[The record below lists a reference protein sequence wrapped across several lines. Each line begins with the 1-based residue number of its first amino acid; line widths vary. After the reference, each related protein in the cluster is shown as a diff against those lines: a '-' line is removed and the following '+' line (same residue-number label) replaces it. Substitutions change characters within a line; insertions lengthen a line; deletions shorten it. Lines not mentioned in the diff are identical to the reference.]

1 MGLLVAGQW
10 VDQWYDTEK
19 TGGHFERQESSFRNW
34 VTPDGSP
41 GPSGVGGFQAE
52 AGRYHLYV
60 SYACPWACRT
70 LIMRSLKGLEDM
82 ISISVV
88 HPHMGEHGWT
98 FAEGEGVIPDPILN
112 AAYLYEV
119 YTHVNPKFTGRVT
132 VPVLYDKKKD
142 TIVSNESSEIMR
154 MFNAAFDEVGAK
166 PGDYYPE
173 ELRAEIDEMN
183 AFVYPNINNGV
194 YKTGFATKQAVYDEE
209 VTKVFKALDQLEE
222 HLAQRDYL
230 VGEQQTEA
238 DWRLFT
244 TLVRFDSVYFGHFKC
259 NLRSLTSYP
268 NLWEYTR
275 RLYHVP
281 GVKETVNFS
290 HIKRHYY
297 GSHPTINPTGIVPKG
312 PELDWSLARKG

>member
-41 GPSGVGGFQAE
+41 GQSGVGGFQAE
-52 AGRYHLYV
+52 ADRYHLYV

-98 FAEGEGVIPDPILN
+98 FAEGEGVIPDPIFN
-112 AAYLYEV
+112 ASYLYEV
-119 YTHVNPKFTGRVT
+119 YTHVEPEFTGRVT

-154 MFNAAFDEVGAK
+154 MLNSAFDEVGAK

-173 ELRAEIDEMN
+173 ELRAEINEMN

-209 VTKVFKALDQLEE
+209 VTQVFKALDQLEE
-222 HLAQRDYL
+222 RLAEHDYL
-230 VGEQQTEA
+230 VGDQLTEA

-268 NLWEYTR
+268 NLWAYTR

-297 GSHPTINPTGIVPKG
+297 GSHPTIKPTGIVPKG
-312 PELDWSLARKG
+312 PELDWSLS